1 MSNIVNF
8 IDTIINCK
16 EKIIKTLHC
25 ETSQPYA
32 PLKIRRIGA
41 HSILYYYQPKIL
53 WFRVGERLTVTI
65 CRV

>member
-1 MSNIVNF
+1 MSNIVGF
-8 IDTIINCK
+8 IDTVINCK

-25 ETSQPYA
+25 ETSQPYV
-32 PLKIRRIGA
+32 PPKIRRIKA
-41 HSILYYYQPKIL
+41 HSIYYYQPKIL